1 MTQIPQAAAEA
12 FETAH
17 DIMASIRAVKGI
29 EYCYTVETAL
39 CCLKLKDVTLSLMD
53 QLKKRGDLSE
63 EAAEALFMGCG
74 VLFAKMISLNRIAGG
89 AEPEGTQ
96 QEAAEIMS
104 WADRIYDM
112 EARAVEEIQKDK

>member
-74 VLFAKMISLNRIAGG
+74 VLFAKMISLNRIAG
-89 AEPEGTQ
+89 
-96 QEAAEIMS
+96 
-104 WADRIYDM
+104 R
-112 EARAVEEIQKDK
+112 